1 MLGMVGG
8 WFCARKDNGQKATK
22 STEPDSLRALGVIRN
37 GITDFIDISM
47 IYICT
52 KLMHIDSF

>member
-1 MLGMVGG
+1 MLRMVGG

-22 STEPDSLRALGVIRN
+22 STEPDNLRALGVIRN
-37 GITDFIDISM
+37 GITDFISM